1 MTESTHESGRE
12 ADCEPAHEPGREPG
26 REPARKPILWSIAG
40 NDSGGGAGLA
50 ADQRAALAFGVHLCP
65 VVAAVTA
72 QNSQAVTRVTPLP
85 AQELEAQLAALAG
98 DMPPAAIKTGLL
110 GSVENVQTVARWV
123 DALRQRAP
131 VALVID
137 PVLGASTGA
146 AFASDV
152 VLRAYCELLVPRATL
167 ITPNAAEAARLCGE
181 SGPDRPRS
189 MAAAARHAR
198 RLLDMGAQAVC
209 VTGGDALAADENGGL
224 AASAAPDEWPGWA
237 LDWMDTPHA
246 SGWLAL
252 PRLREARHT
261 HGTGC
266 TFASS
271 AASALALGFV
281 AADALVLA
289 KAATAHAIAH
299 GYAAGQGAGP
309 AAAAPGFASGP
320 RYMPL
325 LTFGHEDPA
334 RAFSAALQAEAAAS
348 LFQPASG
355 HQPNPPD
362 IGLYAIVDNAPA
374 LQAALAAGVPTLQL
388 RIKTPPAPDEA
399 WRAALRDTLAQG
411 MAACAR
417 AGARLFIN
425 DHWQLAR
432 QLISAHPEHAARTGL
447 HLGQED
453 LAALTTEQRQGLAA
467 SGLPLGISSHS
478 LWELARARSLAPAYI
493 ACGPIWP
500 TTTKNM
506 PWRPQGL
513 GNLAFWVA
521 TAGRPVTAIGG
532 ILTPEQAAAAAQTGA
547 SGICVVRALG
557 RDPHAAA
564 PAYLEAV
571 KQGRLSEKAAAP
583 DMPKSAL

>member
-12 ADCEPAHEPGREPG
+12 ADCEPAHEPG

-72 QNSQAVTRVTPLP
+72 QNSQAVARVTPLP

-146 AFASDV
+146 AFASDA

-181 SGPDRPRS
+181 SGPDRPLS

-252 PRLREARHT
+252 PRLRQAHHT

-388 RIKTPPAPDEA
+388 RIKTPPAPGEA
-399 WRAALRDTLAQG
+399 WRTALRDTLAQG

-557 RDPHAAA
+557 RDPQAAA

-571 KQGRLSEKAAAP
+571 RRGRLMEKAVAP
-583 DMPKSAL
+583 DMPNSAL

>member
-12 ADCEPAHEPGREPG
+12 ADCEPAH
-26 REPARKPILWSIAG
+26 EPARKPILWSIAG

-146 AFASDV
+146 AFASDA

-181 SGPDRPRS
+181 SGPDRPRG

-252 PRLREARHT
+252 PRLRQARHT

-388 RIKTPPAPDEA
+388 RIKTPSAPDEA

-432 QLISAHPEHAARTGL
+432 QLISAHPEHAARTGPGHQQPQPVGAGPRPQSRPRL
-447 HLGQED
+447 HRLRPH
-453 LAALTTEQRQGLAA
+453 LAHHHQKHA
-467 SGLPLGISSHS
+467 
-478 LWELARARSLAPAYI
+478 LAPARPGQPRLLGGRRRPPRHRHRRHPHPRTSRRRRPNRRQRHLR
-493 ACGPIWP
+493 GP
-500 TTTKNM
+500 
-506 PWRPQGL
+506 R
-513 GNLAFWVA
+513 
-521 TAGRPVTAIGG
+521 
-532 ILTPEQAAAAAQTGA
+532 TGPRSA
-547 SGICVVRALG
+547 SGGA
-557 RDPHAAA
+557 
-564 PAYLEAV
+564 
-571 KQGRLSEKAAAP
+571 RLSGSGEAGAVE
-583 DMPKSAL
+583 

>member
-12 ADCEPAHEPGREPG
+12 ADC
-26 REPARKPILWSIAG
+26 EPARKPILWSIAG

-72 QNSQAVTRVTPLP
+72 QNSQAVARVTPLP

-146 AFASDV
+146 AFASDA

-181 SGPDRPRS
+181 SGPDRPRG

-432 QLISAHPEHAARTGL
+432 QLISAHPEHAASTGL

-557 RDPHAAA
+557 GDPQAAA

-571 KQGRLSEKAAAP
+571 KRGRSSEKAVAP

>member
-1 MTESTHESGRE
+1 M
-12 ADCEPAHEPGREPG
+12 
-26 REPARKPILWSIAG
+26 
-40 NDSGGGAGLA
+40 
-50 ADQRAALAFGVHLCP
+50 
-65 VVAAVTA
+65 
-72 QNSQAVTRVTPLP
+72 
-85 AQELEAQLAALAG
+85 
-98 DMPPAAIKTGLL
+98 
-110 GSVENVQTVARWV
+110 
-123 DALRQRAP
+123 
-131 VALVID
+131 ALVID

-146 AFASDV
+146 AFASDA
-152 VLRAYCELLVPRATL
+152 VLRAYCELLVPCATL
-167 ITPNAAEAARLCGE
+167 ITSNAAEAARLCGE
-181 SGPDRPRS
+181 SGPDRPRG
-189 MAAAARHAR
+189 MVAAARHAR

-252 PRLREARHT
+252 PRLRQARHT

-374 LQAALAAGVPTLQL
+374 LQTTLAA
-388 RIKTPPAPDEA
+388 
-399 WRAALRDTLAQG
+399 
-411 MAACAR
+411 
-417 AGARLFIN
+417 
-425 DHWQLAR
+425 
-432 QLISAHPEHAARTGL
+432 
-447 HLGQED
+447 
-453 LAALTTEQRQGLAA
+453 
-467 SGLPLGISSHS
+467 
-478 LWELARARSLAPAYI
+478 RS
-493 ACGPIWP
+493 
-500 TTTKNM
+500 
-506 PWRPQGL
+506 
-513 GNLAFWVA
+513 
-521 TAGRPVTAIGG
+521 
-532 ILTPEQAAAAAQTGA
+532 
-547 SGICVVRALG
+547 
-557 RDPHAAA
+557 
-564 PAYLEAV
+564 
-571 KQGRLSEKAAAP
+571 
-583 DMPKSAL
+583 KSNV

>member
-1 MTESTHESGRE
+1 MTESTHESGRK
-12 ADCEPAHEPGREPG
+12 ADCEPAHEPGHEPG
-26 REPARKPILWSIAG
+26 HEPARKPILWSIAG

-146 AFASDV
+146 AFASDA

-181 SGPDRPRS
+181 SGPDRPRD

-209 VTGGDALAADENGGL
+209 VTGGDALTADENGGL

-388 RIKTPPAPDEA
+388 RIKTPSAPDEA

-432 QLISAHPEHAARTGL
+432 QLISAHPGHAARTGL

-521 TAGRPVTAIGG
+521 AAGRPVTAIGG

-557 RDPHAAA
+557 RDPQAAA

-571 KQGRLSEKAAAP
+571 KQGRLMEKAAAP